1 MFALSTILTL
11 ASVAFAIASPNFVD
25 RRSFHIKDGANH
37 TVFEHAATRATLSF
51 VTNSGNMVTKSS
63 LRNALPS
70 KVLSEYMVLVLRS
83 PKQPFDRAAHY
94 VAEWRS
100 CSSIIGLFQENGP
113 CTFNHVSRSTPVLN
127 PHSWNNFANMLY
139 VDQPIGTGFSFGT
152 DDANATI
159 TAAPFVWKLL
169 ESQNAA
175 IDKGKV
181 SGMKISLVAL
191 GINNGWFDLIL
202 HYEAYIDY
210 ALRLTNPYRPLIN
223 SSQAATYLKAI
234 RLPPLPQAYVLHLQ
248 DPTIRSKI
256 GAQHVYKEC
265 PDAPYD
271 KFAATS
277 DGKQAAHV
285 QLSPHPTRTPDAH
298 TFLST
303 LSTFI
308 QCGIQVLI
316 WAGDADRDCNT
327 AGVQA
332 LCTPSAACNTACS
345 RQYGVFETA
354 GNLSFLNVFNAGHKI
369 FA

>member
-11 ASVAFAIASPNFVD
+11 ASVTFAIASPNFVD

-37 TVFEHAATRATLSF
+37 TVFEHAATGATLIQDILS
-51 VTNSGNMVTKSS
+51 VGKDMVIKSS

-70 KVLSEYMVLVLRS
+70 K
-83 PKQPFDRAAHY
+83 PFDRAARY

-100 CSSIIGLFQENGP
+100 CSSIIGLLQENGP
-113 CTFNHVSRSTPVLN
+113 CTFNHVSGSTPVLN
-127 PHSWNNFANMLY
+127 PYSWNNFANMLY

-152 DDANATI
+152 DDANSTI
-159 TAAPFVWKLL
+159 TAAPFVWKPL

-181 SGMKISLVAL
+181 SGMKIPLVAL
-191 GINNGWFDLIL
+191 GINNGWFDSIL
-202 HYEAYIDY
+202 QYEAYIDY

-223 SSQAATYLKAI
+223 SSQAATYLKAMPTTPASTQS
-234 RLPPLPQAYVLHLQ
+234 RAQFRRDPSPPR
-248 DPTIRSKI
+248 PTLFTFRTPRSKI

-271 KFAATS
+271 KFAATG
-277 DGKQAAHV
+277 DGKKAAHV
-285 QLSPHPTRTPDAH
+285 QLSAHPSHTPDAH

-316 WAGDADRDCNT
+316 WAGEADRDCNT
-327 AGVQA
+327 AGSLA
-332 LCTPSAACNTACS
+332 LYTLGGV
-345 RQYGVFETA
+345 QYGVFETA
-354 GNLSFLNVFNAGHKI
+354 GNLSFLNVFNAGHKV